1 MSNFNIMTSDRTL
14 LPVMLEI
21 TGLIGSFIGI
31 FLSIYYI
38 ERRGIDFA
46 LDVGSFWLVES
57 ITLPYA
63 ITGFFFEDSLGS
75 SKKNPLLT
83 QQASIVFFSFSLTM
97 FFLHYGKF
105 CKDSKAALTVCLIQ
119 YLTMTAAISLQTM
132 IKRRQATLFQIAHCS
147 FIFSILIYVCYFAY
161 RFMI

>member
-1 MSNFNIMTSDRTL
+1 MMTSDRTL

-38 ERRGIDFA
+38 ERKGVDFA

-63 ITGFFFEDSLGS
+63 ITGFFFEDSIS
-75 SKKNPLLT
+75 RSKKNPLLT
-83 QQASIVFFSFSLTM
+83 QQASIVFFSFSFTM
-97 FFLHYGKF
+97 FFLHYGRF

-119 YLTMTAAISLQTM
+119 YLTISSALSLQSM
-132 IKRRQATLFQIAHCS
+132 IKRRQATPFQIAHCS
-147 FIFSILIYVCYFAY
+147 IIFSILSYACYFAY
-161 RFMI
+161 RFLI